1 MIKLHT
7 VLTIAG
13 SDSCGGAGIQAD
25 LKTFAALG
33 VHGTCAITS
42 ITAQNTLGV
51 LCVHNLPVEVIE
63 SQIDAIASDMDIKYA
78 KTGMLSTPE
87 IVKAVAKKI
96 KEYNIPLVVD
106 PVMSAEAGGI
116 PLFCRIKSAI
126 DVLTKELF
134 PIATVITPN
143 IYESSYL
150 SGRGYEK
157 IKSVEDMKKSAI
169 ELCNKGVKAVIITG
183 GHLDATDVLYDG
195 KEFFVLKGELIKG
208 GTHGAGCTYA
218 AALTANLANQ
228 KSLYNSALSAKE
240 FVSMAIKNSIKIGKG
255 VGTVN
260 QVHTLIE
267 NAERYKVLK
276 NVQSALSKLKQCDSF
291 YKLLPEVGSN
301 IGMAI
306 PNATT
311 QKDVAA
317 VCGRIVAIRG
327 TCDMPKIHPVG
338 GVDFGASGH
347 VARIILSAMQFDNNM
362 KSAINIKY
370 SKKTLDAC
378 RRLGLSISS
387 FERKNEPPLDC
398 RLQIADC
405 GMNNPKSKIRNPKS
419 NVGTMEWGVE
429 TATKKFGRV
438 PDVIY
443 DLGEVGKE
451 PMIRILGKSAI
462 DVVDKVI

>member
-13 SDSCGGAGIQAD
+13 SDSGGGAGIQAD

-42 ITAQNTLGV
+42 ITAQNTIGV
-51 LCVHNLPVEVIE
+51 LDVHNLPVEIIE
-63 SQIDAIASDMDIKYA
+63 SQIDAIASDIDIKYA

-116 PLFCRIKSAI
+116 PLLQKEAI
-126 DVLTKELF
+126 EVLTKELF

-150 SGRGYEK
+150 SGIQ

-169 ELCNKGVKAVIITG
+169 ELCNKGVMAVIITG

-240 FVSMAIKNSIKIGKG
+240 FVSKAIQNSIKIRKG
-255 VGTVN
+255 VGAVN

-267 NAERYKVLK
+267 NTERYKVLK

-306 PNATT
+306 PYAKT

-327 TCDMPKIHPVG
+327 TCDMPKIHQVG

-362 KSAINIKY
+362 RSAINIKY

-387 FERKNEPPLDC
+387 FERKDEPP
-398 RLQIADC
+398 
-405 GMNNPKSKIRNPKS
+405 G
-419 NVGTMEWGVE
+419 VGTMEWGVE
-429 TATKKFGRV
+429 TATKKIGRV

-443 DLGEVGKE
+443 DLGDVGKE

-462 DVVDKVI
+462 DVVDKVIKICTI

>member
-13 SDSCGGAGIQAD
+13 SDSGGGAGIQAD
-25 LKTFAALG
+25 LKTFATLG

-42 ITAQNTLGV
+42 ITAQNTIGV
-51 LCVHNLPVEVIE
+51 LGVHNLPVEVIE
-63 SQIDAIASDMDIKYA
+63 SQIDAIASDMDIIYA
-78 KTGMLSTPE
+78 KTGMLSTSE

-106 PVMSAEAGGI
+106 PVMSAEACGI

-150 SGRGYEK
+150 SGIQ

-228 KSLYNSALSAKE
+228 KSLYNSALLAKE
-240 FVSMAIKNSIKIGKG
+240 FVSKAIKNSIKIGKG

-276 NVQSALSKLKQCDSF
+276 NVQSAISKLKQCDSF
-291 YKLLPEVGSN
+291 YAILPEVGSN

-311 QKDVAA
+311 QKDVAS

-338 GVDFGASGH
+338 CVDFGASGH

-362 KSAINIKY
+362 RSAINIKY

-387 FERKNEPPLDC
+387 FERKDEHE
-398 RLQIADC
+398 
-405 GMNNPKSKIRNPKS
+405 IRNPKS

-438 PDVIY
+438 PEVIY

-462 DVVDKVI
+462 DVVDKVIKICTSLQAIQN